1 MSDRTAFAPDAEACR
16 SWIASSAEK
25 LAQTICSESFLG
37 YRRSGFALLKVF
49 VLLDPPQC
57 GWFAGPL
64 PPWRIIAQSSCFRLP
79 WAAVQPPLIS
89 PIKQSSVASKVSL

>member
-1 MSDRTAFAPDAEACR
+1 MSDRTAFAPGPPPPL
-16 SWIASSAEK
+16 ASMVPPGK
-25 LAQTICSESFLG
+25 LAHTICSESFLG

-57 GWFAGPL
+57 GWCAGPL

-79 WAAVQPPLIS
+79 WAVVQPPLIS